1 VAALAVGTL
10 GFQSIDLDAQR
21 AGGAELDRAL
31 RDNVPAFR
39 VTLVA
44 TFVALVLLVVFAAGL
59 RRALLS
65 QSPPGSLYPDMA
77 AAGCILTAA
86 AGVVYIGLLGLMLF
100 QDEMPPGALG
110 AVWQLV
116 VAAPAMTIG
125 LAVSQLA
132 VAAASLRH
140 GALPR
145 SLGWLSGLCL
155 VAATAVVVVGIP
167 FLAYIP
173 GFVFLLVTGIVL
185 ARRPTFEAAT

>member
-1 VAALAVGTL
+1 
-10 GFQSIDLDAQR
+10 
-21 AGGAELDRAL
+21 
-31 RDNVPAFR
+31 
-39 VTLVA
+39 
-44 TFVALVLLVVFAAGL
+44 
-59 RRALLS
+59 
-65 QSPPGSLYPDMA
+65 
-77 AAGCILTAA
+77 
-86 AGVVYIGLLGLMLF
+86 VYIGLLGLMLF